1 MKYNKTKKKGQVM
14 VSKEMIKKLNDQIN
28 VEFFSSNF
36 YLQASAWCQNKSLDG
51 CTAFFKGHAAEEMEH
66 MHKFFDFVNETGAL
80 AIVGA
85 LDAPPTDF
93 KSVKDLFKRALK
105 HEKFVT
111 SKIQELAAFAMSKKD
126 FLTYN
131 FLQWFI
137 SEQLEE
143 ENLFQS
149 VVDKID
155 MVGDS
160 GKDFYLLDKEIGQL
174 EAMEE
179 EEN

>member
-1 MKYNKTKKKGQVM
+1 MKKEPQKKGQVM
-14 VSKEMIKKLNDQIN
+14 ISNEMTKKLNAQIN

-36 YLQASAWCQNKSLDG
+36 YLQASSWCQIKSLDG
-51 CTAFFKGHAAEEMEH
+51 CAAFFKTHAAEEMQH
-66 MHKFFDFVNETGAL
+66 MQKFFDFVNETGSL
-80 AIVGA
+80 AVVGA

-93 KSVKDLFKRALK
+93 KSVKDLFKRALS

-111 SKIQELAAFAMSKKD
+111 GKIQALAAFAMNKKD

-149 VVDKID
+149 ILDKIE
-155 MVGDS
+155 MVGDG
-160 GKDFYLLDKEIGQL
+160 GKNFYLLDKEIGRIA
-174 EAMEE
+174 AMEAGAE
-179 EEN
+179 G

>member
-1 MKYNKTKKKGQVM
+1 M

-36 YLQASAWCQNKSLDG
+36 YLQASSWCKNKALDG
-51 CTAFFKGHAAEEMEH
+51 CTTFFKAHATEEMMH
-66 MHKFFDFVNETGAL
+66 MQKFFDFVNETGNI
-80 AIVGA
+80 AIIGA

-93 KSVKDLFKRALK
+93 KTVKDLFKRSIE

-111 SKIQELAAFAMSKKD
+111 SKIQDLAVFAMSKKD
-126 FLTYN
+126 YLTYN

-149 VVDKID
+149 VIDKIE

-160 GKDFYLLDKEIGQL
+160 GKNFYLLDKEIGRL
-174 EAMEE
+174 ESEGKG
-179 EEN
+179 

>member
-1 MKYNKTKKKGQVM
+1 MKNMKGNGM

-36 YLQASAWCQNKSLDG
+36 YLQASAWCENKSLDG
-51 CTAFFKGHAAEEMEH
+51 CTAFFKDHAAEEMQH
-66 MHKFFDFVNETGAL
+66 MQKFFDFVNETGNLAL
-80 AIVGA
+80 IGA

-111 SKIQELAAFAMSKKD
+111 GKIQDLAAFAMSKKD

-149 VVDKID
+149 VVDKIE

-160 GKDFYLLDKEIGQL
+160 GSEFYHLDKEIGAL
-174 EAMEE
+174 AAAEE
-179 EEN
+179 SES

>member
-1 MKYNKTKKKGQVM
+1 MKGKVM
-14 VSKEMIKKLNDQIN
+14 VSKEMIKKLNAQIN

-36 YLQASAWCQNKSLDG
+36 YLQASAWCKTNALDG
-51 CTAFFKGHAAEEMEH
+51 CSAFFKGHATEEMMH
-66 MHKFFDFVNETGAL
+66 MQKFFDFVNETGSL
-80 AIVGA
+80 AEIGA
-85 LDAPPTDF
+85 LEAPPTDF
-93 KSVKDLFKRALK
+93 KSVKDLLKRSLK

-111 SKIQELAAFAMSKKD
+111 GKIQELANLAMSKKD

-149 VVDKID
+149 VVDKAEMI
-155 MVGDS
+155 GDS
-160 GKDFYLLDKEIGQL
+160 GRDLFLLDREIGRIAAL
-174 EAMEE
+174 EGEH
-179 EEN
+179 

>member
-1 MKYNKTKKKGQVM
+1 M

-36 YLQASAWCQNKSLDG
+36 YLQASSWCKNKALDG
-51 CTAFFKGHAAEEMEH
+51 CTAFFKAHAAEEMMH
-66 MHKFFDFVNETGAL
+66 MAKFFDFVNQTGNL

-93 KSVKDLFKRALK
+93 KTVKDLFKRSLE

-111 SKIQELAAFAMSKKD
+111 SRIQELAAFAMSKKD

-137 SEQLEE
+137 SEQMEE

-149 VVDKID
+149 VLDKIE

-160 GKDFYLLDKEIGQL
+160 GKNFDLLDKELGRL
-174 EAMEE
+174 ESEAEG
-179 EEN
+179 